1 MIQAELISMFADK
14 GFLMNREALAYLQ
27 GHDCNEVLSRF
38 KETSPDTLV
47 IDLPSIRRVL
57 RLDQSKVTIV
67 NVEEFPEDYFWNR
80 YDDEERQI
88 QKNILRQFGILPVPK
103 TELKAN
109 QKDPLQI
116 MTNITTLK
124 LESRATELKQAGAS
138 ERSIASILSSE
149 SNQNITKS
157 AVHRYLQNNLEPDSC
172 DPVRP
177 EPYGIEPVYLEPDG
191 CDPVRPEPA
200 ADTHARACGLCKQP
214 LCIEPFEVVKN
225 TDVHTRCK
233 NVIVRVRALR
243 NVDYISPVTRAHV
256 RMIEGQSYDIPAFQ
270 AVEDI
275 RLRLVEKVV
284 DRADVCPK
292 PQSVNPIGNNQR

>member
-1 MIQAELISMFADK
+1 
-14 GFLMNREALAYLQ
+14 
-27 GHDCNEVLSRF
+27 
-38 KETSPDTLV
+38 
-47 IDLPSIRRVL
+47 
-57 RLDQSKVTIV
+57 VTIV

-157 AVHRYLQNNLEPDSC
+157 AVHRYLQNN
-172 DPVRP
+172 
-177 EPYGIEPVYLEPDG
+177 LEPDG